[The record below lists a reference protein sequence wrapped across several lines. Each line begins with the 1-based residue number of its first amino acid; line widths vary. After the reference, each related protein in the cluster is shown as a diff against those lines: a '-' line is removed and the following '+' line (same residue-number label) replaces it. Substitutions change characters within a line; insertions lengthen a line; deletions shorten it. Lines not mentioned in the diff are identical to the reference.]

1 MPVGHN
7 WSFKPIPNTKKKREV
22 KRFQCS
28 TQKSRGWKSS
38 PQKTS
43 ESGKEAEWWSVGH
56 NSEWLN
62 SEWHNKTGTWQDS
75 SWSRSTWKSSKMAPG
90 PPGSPRNVDSNS
102 EDVRGDGEE
111 EDKDES
117 EEDAARI

>member
-1 MPVGHN
+1 MAQALAGDDGSWGGWNSKWH
-7 WSFKPIPNTKKKREV
+7 SAATS
-22 KRFQCS
+22 S